1 MNKDEIFEYLDN
13 LRESGICNMFES
25 PNHVRT
31 EFGLDRYESRDIV
44 KEWMMTFSQ
53 RMKELNENSSLL
65 GPTP

>member
-1 MNKDEIFEYLDN
+1 MTIKNKDEIFEYLDN

-25 PNHVRT
+25 PNHVQK

-53 RMKELNENSSLL
+53 RMKVS
-65 GPTP
+65 

>member
-1 MNKDEIFEYLDN
+1 MNITNKDEIFEYLDN

-25 PNHVRT
+25 PNHIQK

-53 RMKELNENSSLL
+53 RMKIKEA
-65 GPTP
+65 